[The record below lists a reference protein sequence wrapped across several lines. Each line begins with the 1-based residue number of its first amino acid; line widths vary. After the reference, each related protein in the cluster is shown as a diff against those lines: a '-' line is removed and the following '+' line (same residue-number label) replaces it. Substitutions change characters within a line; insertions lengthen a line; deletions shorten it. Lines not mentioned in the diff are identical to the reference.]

1 MKTKA
6 FNYFRE
12 EVLEATRTSTVWS
25 FSEYWTGMTEKQRLE
40 MAQILDHKPEVM
52 KLIRDGEKIYQLP
65 NGREWMA

>member
-1 MKTKA
+1 MKAKP

-25 FSEYWTGMTEKQRLE
+25 FSEYWTGMTAKQADE
-40 MAQILDHKPEVM
+40 IAQILDRKPDVR
-52 KLIRDGEKIYQLP
+52 KLIRDGETVYQLP